1 MYICVISNKRLT
13 VIKQPMYNSLTII
26 RMRKVL
32 IFTVFMIF
40 SSVFLFSQNVTRDV
54 VHLKNGSVIK
64 GNITEQVPGQSI
76 TIETA
81 DGNVFVL
88 SIEDVSKITKETEA
102 TKAVKVGK
110 SPAEGKNRY
119 SYFSLN
125 LGVATDFDHVGLG
138 LNLLELNL
146 ATQRG
151 LGGTLKW
158 GANSYL
164 VDEVSYGTGYLL
176 VGPSYS
182 HLINMLN
189 IKATYRALVG
199 YAVPSVTY
207 DGKKTTG
214 DGLLAFNL
222 GATLR
227 FAAHKRFNFVL
238 APDVLL
244 IDGEPAL
251 NVNAGFA
258 FSW

>member
-1 MYICVISNKRLT
+1 
-13 VIKQPMYNSLTII
+13 
-26 RMRKVL
+26 MRKVL

-40 SSVFLFSQNVTRDV
+40 SSVYLFSQND
-54 VHLKNGSVIK
+54 
-64 GNITEQVPGQSI
+64 
-76 TIETA
+76 
-81 DGNVFVL
+81 
-88 SIEDVSKITKETEA
+88 
-102 TKAVKVGK
+102 GK

-119 SYFSLN
+119 SYYSLN

-164 VDEVSYGTGYLL
+164 VDEMTLGIGYLL

-182 HLINMLN
+182 HLINKLN
-189 IKATYRALVG
+189 VKATYRALVG
-199 YAVPSVTY
+199 YATPSVMYEGETI
-207 DGKKTTG
+207 TG
-214 DGLLAFNL
+214 DGVVAFNI

-244 IDGEPAL
+244 IDGEPSL
-251 NVNAGFA
+251 NVNAGIA

>member
-1 MYICVISNKRLT
+1 
-13 VIKQPMYNSLTII
+13 
-26 RMRKVL
+26 MRKVL
-32 IFTVFMIF
+32 IFTAFMF
-40 SSVFLFSQNVTRDV
+40 LSSVFLFSQNVAQDV

-64 GNITEQVPGQSI
+64 GIITEQVPGQSI

-81 DGNVFVL
+81 DGSVFVL
-88 SIEDVSKITKETEA
+88 SIEDVTRITKETKA
-102 TKAVKVGK
+102 TEAVKVVR
-110 SPAEGKNRY
+110 STAEGKNWF
-119 SYFSLN
+119 SYYSLN

-158 GANSYL
+158 GAHSYV
-164 VDEVSYGTGYLL
+164 VDEVNYGIGYLL

-199 YAVPSVTY
+199 FATPSVRY
-207 DGKKTTG
+207 DGETVRG
-214 DGLLAFNL
+214 DGVLALNL